1 LKNNSLR
8 ALKGRD
14 RVLGNLLEAARR
26 IATREP
32 LSLDTLAAKGVV
44 RHADAADAK
53 NPGPVEAGVMKE
65 ALGKFSAAAAAEEP
79 YALDV
84 FLATMT
90 STQYVDEN
98 NGQPHDNEVENAY
111 TTGDVCPLLPS
122 DPPVFFVDENARVSP
137 CWFEE
142 SRDGVQ
148 TLGDLYFK
156 FNHEDECGYPSNE
169 IKDSLVSAGVLDP
182 KTGKLEDGGFDDDPP
197 DE

>member
-1 LKNNSLR
+1 M
-8 ALKGRD
+8 
-14 RVLGNLLEAARR
+14 LGNLLEAARR

-122 DPPVFFVDENARVSP
+122 DPPVFFVDENAHVSP

-156 FNHEDECGYPSNE
+156 FNHEDECGYPSKE

>member
-1 LKNNSLR
+1 M
-8 ALKGRD
+8 
-14 RVLGNLLEAARR
+14 LGNLLEAARR

-98 NGQPHDNEVENAY
+98 NG
-111 TTGDVCPLLPS
+111 
-122 DPPVFFVDENARVSP
+122 
-137 CWFEE
+137 
-142 SRDGVQ
+142 
-148 TLGDLYFK
+148 
-156 FNHEDECGYPSNE
+156 
-169 IKDSLVSAGVLDP
+169 
-182 KTGKLEDGGFDDDPP
+182 
-197 DE
+197 